1 MNNNTK
7 NSGTDQQDNN
17 ARINLDNESVTTAI
31 GAGKLKEIIEKAT
44 DLARQKNS
52 KPVSYYTRFLSRA
65 ILLEES
71 GPPRAIISTVG
82 VISLFLFGAI
92 IWAAVTTLNETSVA
106 IGQIRPAS
114 TVQPV
119 QHLEGGI
126 VAKVLVNEGDVV
138 NKGQTILKLVPT
150 SALANL
156 EKTKA
161 RHISLSLQIAR
172 LKAFAAGEEGNFS
185 SYEKEH
191 PLMVQD
197 QKDILQQ
204 QNKSSAAQQGVILS
218 QLDERKNEL
227 LLLGRQEKT
236 ETKNLMIITEEM
248 QMRQE
253 LTDKGLGSKIKLLEI
268 LRAHNKAEGE
278 LIQTQSKKISVRAKI
293 ARVKGDLVALNEKF
307 RNESLIKV
315 DALSSERAQV
325 SAELTQLRDKV
336 KRLAILSPADGV
348 VKGLKYRSIGSVVP
362 PGDLVAEIVPL
373 SDILVAEVR
382 ISPRDIGHVNV
393 GTEVLLKIDTYNYAR
408 YGSISSSL
416 HHVSASSFLDDEGNT
431 YFKGL
436 VNLPHNYIGTNPK
449 SNRITSGMTVVADIQ
464 TGKKTLL
471 QYLVKPI
478 NNALDTSFRER

>member
-278 LIQTQSKKISVRAKI
+278 LIQTQSKKIIVRAKI